1 MQANRSLINFGL
13 VRLISKA
20 QNKVSVTDK
29 VTVIT
34 KKYVE
39 FVNLP
44 VFNVIVFMKIIGSDM
59 TPFKL
64 A

>member
-29 VTVIT
+29 VTVII

-44 VFNVIVFMKIIGSDM
+44 VFNVIAVSY
-59 TPFKL
+59 THL
-64 A
+64 RAH